1 MTARLSSTTDL
12 AKALQIGKQE
22 KNEPTKLPAP
32 YAISS
37 WKETSRYGVDIREL
51 LKMDFISPV
60 NKRGL
65 RRFNMEWA
73 CPSAPIMMRLPF
85 VRTGLQDQSSIKG
98 KSTTIN
104 QSVQPDQF
112 IQAK

>member
-51 LKMDFISPV
+51 LKMDFGV
-60 NKRGL
+60 
-65 RRFNMEWA
+65 NMEWA
-73 CPSAPIMMRLPF
+73 CPSASIMMRLPF
-85 VRTGLQDQSSIKG
+85 VRTGIQDQSSVKG

>member
-1 MTARLSSTTDL
+1 MLYIDVVILWSIKKVTCVTARLSSTTDL

-37 WKETSRYGVDIREL
+37 WKETSPYGVDIREL

-65 RRFNMEWA
+65 RR
-73 CPSAPIMMRLPF
+73 
-85 VRTGLQDQSSIKG
+85 
-98 KSTTIN
+98 
-104 QSVQPDQF
+104 
-112 IQAK
+112 

>member
-1 MTARLSSTTDL
+1 MLYIDVVILWSIKKATCVTARLSSTTDL

-37 WKETSRYGVDIREL
+37 WKETSQYGVDIREL

-60 NKRGL
+60 NKRRL
-65 RRFNMEWA
+65 RR
-73 CPSAPIMMRLPF
+73 
-85 VRTGLQDQSSIKG
+85 
-98 KSTTIN
+98 
-104 QSVQPDQF
+104 
-112 IQAK
+112 

>member
-65 RRFNMEWA
+65 RR
-73 CPSAPIMMRLPF
+73 
-85 VRTGLQDQSSIKG
+85 
-98 KSTTIN
+98 
-104 QSVQPDQF
+104 
-112 IQAK
+112 